1 MIHAIIVGIGVG
13 MVIAIPTGP
22 IGFLVMRRMLLY
34 GVRAGMYSAVGSIVS
49 DMFYAIVVGFS
60 LTHILRFFLAIQNPL
75 QIIAGVLI
83 AWMGWQG
90 LRKVHN
96 NIAENDPE
104 FNPVRD
110 FVSTFVVNFMSPQV
124 IISFTFLFAIVG
136 VGKTILDPYHIGV
149 FIAAVLSGSF
159 LWWYGLALWIDR
171 MRLKGRDVSAES
183 VRLVSAWVL
192 IGSGVFL
199 VGMAIVR
206 LVLS

>member
-13 MVIAIPTGP
+13 IIIAIPTGP

-60 LTHILRFFLAIQNPL
+60 ITHILRFFLAIQNPL

-104 FNPVRD
+104 FNPLRD

-124 IISFTFLFAIVG
+124 IVSFTFLFAIVG

-192 IGSGVFL
+192 IGSGIFL
-199 VGMAIVR
+199 IGMAIVR
-206 LVLS
+206 IVV